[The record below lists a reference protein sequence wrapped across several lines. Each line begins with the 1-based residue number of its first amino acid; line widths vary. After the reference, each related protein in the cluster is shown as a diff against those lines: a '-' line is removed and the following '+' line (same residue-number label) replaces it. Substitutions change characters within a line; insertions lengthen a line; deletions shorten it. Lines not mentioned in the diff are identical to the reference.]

1 MKTRRDER
9 PFSAVPG
16 WLGAALMLAL
26 AAQLAVHHFGPA
38 AGRAARPLPPAPPA
52 ALLELAALGE
62 PALAGRLLMLWL
74 QTRDTQPGISVPL
87 RALDYRRLR
96 DWLRLSAQLA
106 PRSRYPHL
114 AAARLYAEV
123 PDPARQRLML
133 EFVHEQFLE
142 APAERWQWL
151 AHAVYVARHRL
162 GDLPLALRYATAL
175 AEHTAPGEA
184 PPWAR
189 QMRIFVLADMGETAA
204 ARVLLGALLI
214 SDQGLA
220 PAERRF
226 LAGRLA
232 ELERQP

>member
-1 MKTRRDER
+1 MTTRRDER

-16 WLGAALMLAL
+16 WLAASLLLAL

-38 AGRAARPLPPAPPA
+38 AGRVARPLPPAPPA
-52 ALLELAALGE
+52 TLVELAALGE
-62 PALAGRLLMLWL
+62 AQLAGRMLMLWL
-74 QTRDTQPGISVPL
+74 QAWDTQPGISVPL
-87 RALDYRRLR
+87 QSLDYPRLR
-96 DWLRLSAQLA
+96 DWLRVSAQLA
-106 PRSRYPHL
+106 PHSRYPHL

-133 EFVHEQFLE
+133 DFVHEQFLQ

-151 AHAVYVARHRL
+151 AHAVFVARHRL

-204 ARVLLGALLI
+204 ARVLLGALLT
-214 SDQGLA
+214 SDQGLD

-232 ELERQP
+232 ELERRQ